1 MYPFFAHVDFSLC
14 ARNAGNFEQKLIK
27 LQNGLFRFEREV
39 KPKNPATTSA
49 YIAKAYVSVV
59 KSGCRFQ
66 DELVELSVEVRNP
79 DNSQATGSGLV
90 SLWLDKGDEPD
101 EFDMTEAIRK
111 KEKAVKAS
119 FRIEMTDEERKL
131 RDSQVTN

>member
-14 ARNAGNFEQKLIK
+14 PRNEANFEQKLIK
-27 LQNGLFRFEREV
+27 LQNGLFRFEREISAAGG
-39 KPKNPATTSA
+39 KQTST
-49 YIAKAYVSVV
+49 YSAKAYASVV

-66 DELVELSVEVRNP
+66 DELVEIQIEVRSP
-79 DNSQATGSGLV
+79 DGQSSGSGIV
-90 SLWLDKGDEPD
+90 SLLLDTSNEAD
-101 EFDMTEAIRK
+101 EFDMTESIRK

-131 RDSQVTN
+131 RDS